1 MSDSYFDVPPDS
13 VIEVA
18 HPGDDLGTDI
28 VPNDQIALLVGDH
41 DTGVAVIQGTHRQLT
56 AFLRRA
62 AQALKQ
68 VSEAKGP

>member
-1 MSDSYFDVPPDS
+1 MSDSYVAVPPDS

-18 HPGDDLGTDI
+18 HPGDDVGADA
-28 VPNDQIALLVGDH
+28 VPAGEIALLVGEH

-62 AQALKQ
+62 GQALKQ
-68 VSEAKGP
+68 ATEVKGP